1 MVQEWN
7 LILACNN
14 VAHAFRYETRESAI
28 QNTWWRCRAG
38 HLWFWV
44 GVVYMV
50 YDWPLE
56 TKWLNIKSLLSFVS
70 IAKQSD
76 DTSMLHT
83 VCGSPLYVGKHTN
96 ILTCSSYSHKFI
108 YLQLLKSWSVKIM
121 VLLWIYG
128 LLGKWMIVC
137 SCQKSDS
144 NHVHVYIEWSLIC
157 CKPWNWGWR
166 CYSSDTNWRIVH
178 F

>member
-1 MVQEWN
+1 MVIVRAILNGLYYLHSKNIVHRGKSMVQEWN

-96 ILTCSSYSHKFI
+96 ILTCSSYSHTPSSTCS
-108 YLQLLKSWSVKIM
+108 SWSLEAWK
-121 VLLWIYG
+121 LW
-128 LLGKWMIVC
+128 C
-137 SCQKSDS
+137 SCGFMGCWVS
-144 NHVHVYIEWSLIC
+144 
-157 CKPWNWGWR
+157 GW
-166 CYSSDTNWRIVH
+166 
-178 F
+178 